1 MGMSYLRFNV
11 GDDVKFHSTP
21 FFWRTI
27 GFLSSV
33 RIAFEKNVI
42 FKVVATSD
50 ILGSQFI
57 LVKDPSG
64 KHPFE
69 ELNAHLFE
77 KA

>member
-1 MGMSYLRFNV
+1 MSCLQFNV
-11 GDDVKFHSTP
+11 GDSVKFHSTP
-21 FFWRTI
+21 FFWRAI

-33 RIAFEKNVI
+33 RLAFENNVI
-42 FKVVATSD
+42 FEVVATYGFLD
-50 ILGSQFI
+50 DQFI

-69 ELNAHLFE
+69 PLNAHLFE